1 MQFVALREAFSGSPL
16 LARLFFVVVNRNL
29 LQIFGFE
36 NLAAVLTSHVIDPI
50 PTHDEFRALVFAAR
64 HTVQIIP
71 ILCMT
76 VSLSSPPLVPLVPD
90 PYVRLS
96 LS

>member
-1 MQFVALREAFSGSPL
+1 
-16 LARLFFVVVNRNL
+16 
-29 LQIFGFE
+29 
-36 NLAAVLTSHVIDPI
+36 
-50 PTHDEFRALVFAAR
+50 
-64 HTVQIIP
+64 VQIIP

-76 VSLSSPPLVPLVPD
+76 VPLSSPPLVPLVPD